1 MRDTNERRSTV
12 QTFTLPTG
20 HKVTTQRVGANVE
33 FVTAN
38 ADGDVI
44 STVQHSFA
52 ESVPLIKRL
61 ACRTR

>member
-1 MRDTNERRSTV
+1 M
-12 QTFTLPTG
+12 QTFPLTNG
-20 HKVTTQRVGANVE
+20 ARITTQRVGDRIE
-33 FVTAN
+33 FVTYGTT
-38 ADGDVI
+38 GDAI

>member
-1 MRDTNERRSTV
+1 M
-12 QTFTLPTG
+12 QTFKLLSG
-20 HKVTTQRVGANVE
+20 HTVTTQRVGANIE
-33 FVTAN
+33 FVTN
-38 ADGDVI
+38 NPEGDVI

>member
-1 MRDTNERRSTV
+1 M

-20 HKVTTQRVGANVE
+20 HTVTTQRVGSNVE

-38 ADGDVI
+38 DDGDVI

>member
-1 MRDTNERRSTV
+1 M

-20 HKVTTQRVGANVE
+20 HSVTTQRVGANVE
-33 FVTAN
+33 FVTRN
-38 ADGDVI
+38 AEGGVI

-52 ESVPLIKRL
+52 EAVPLLKSL